1 MSGAAPPV
9 GGDGEGDANATCV
22 PSGYGF
28 ARVEHGGREA
38 EEQRREV
45 EAMNYMHN
53 PSSQNLL
60 PVTAPPSV
68 GGASDAALALA
79 AAATAGVRTHAG
91 TADDVAPGAAAH
103 AHAHIAFNRS
113 DSAEHIIALAH
124 QVQRPQQPPPPL
136 FSDAAAGA
144 DGGGGVTGGRD
155 GTFRPVILHS
165 EHPSMTGSVVHRVT
179 NLTPGSDDQNTD

>member
-9 GGDGEGDANATCV
+9 GGDEGGDANATYV

-113 DSAEHIIALAH
+113 DSAEEGHY
-124 QVQRPQQPPPPL
+124 RTRPPQQPPPPL